1 MNILNQT
8 TCYLAGNLQHTDDAE
23 GWRDRLTSELN
34 KLNVKV
40 LDPTKQMFLGQEAET
55 EEIREQLKAWREEEN
70 FPAIHDFMK
79 EAIRRDLRAVDLST
93 FVICRLEPEKPTFG
107 TITEITVAAMQ
118 RKPLLFILKDRKKM
132 PLWLIGMVN
141 MDFVFN
147 SEEGLLM
154 YLKLANDGLTKLD
167 TKYWKIPKTS

>member
-1 MNILNQT
+1 MNILKQT
-8 TCYLAGNLQHTDDAE
+8 TCYLAGNLEHTGDAE
-23 GWRDRLTSELN
+23 GWRDRLTKELN
-34 KLNVKV
+34 KLDVKV
-40 LDPTKQMFLGQEAET
+40 LDPTKQMFLGQIAET
-55 EEIREQLKAWREEEN
+55 EEIREQLKTWRENEQ
-70 FPAIHDFMK
+70 FSLIHDFMK

-147 SEEGLLM
+147 SEEDLLT
-154 YLKLANDGLTKLD
+154 YLRAANDGLIGLD
-167 TKYWKIPKTS
+167 TKYWKIPKSS